1 MTNQEMID
9 EMIELQRAYDKAV
22 YKEFNCEYDEEKC
35 TLALLD
41 EIGEFNHEL
50 KANWCYWKKTQKPID
65 REKALEELADVWH
78 FTLSLVYHD
87 FDEIYKH
94 HEEFAKEIIKIDF
107 KNIKIMLTEHKT
119 LSEWYF
125 DLTDIFSNKIEVL
138 IIIGIKCGFSLEE
151 VYEAYKKK
159 NKTNLERL
167 ENGY

>member
-9 EMIELQRAYDKAV
+9 EMIKLQRAYDNAV

-50 KANWCYWKKTQKPID
+50 KANWCWWKKTQKPVD

-78 FTLSLVYHD
+78 FALSLTYHF
-87 FDEIYKH
+87 FDELVK
-94 HEEFAKEIIKIDF
+94 
-107 KNIKIMLTEHKT
+107 KNKTEHYEFVGVQGEQSVE
-119 LSEWYF
+119 LSLLYF
-125 DLTDIFSNKIEVL
+125 GLQNNNYYRLERL
-138 IIIGIKCGFSLEE
+138 YAIGLKFGFSLEE
-151 VYEAYKKK
+151 VYEAYGKK
-159 NKTNLERL
+159 NKTNWERL